1 MMQSIMVEKSIFATL
16 HSEMN
21 LNAARR
27 AKYKLTTEY
36 QTELGRTSNK
46 TVTSQWRSHNNQPC
60 WGNSF
65 MILGNL

>member
-60 WGNSF
+60 
-65 MILGNL
+65 